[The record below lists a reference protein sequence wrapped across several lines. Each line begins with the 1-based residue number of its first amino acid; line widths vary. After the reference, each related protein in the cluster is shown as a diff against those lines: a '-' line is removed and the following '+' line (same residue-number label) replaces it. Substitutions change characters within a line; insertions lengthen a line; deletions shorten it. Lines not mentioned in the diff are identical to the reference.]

1 MAAIQ
6 WRFFTLSCLVLLETY
21 LVTRT
26 TLPSIPFLRTLLP
39 FEQLVLARK
48 IAFTTFIAISQIG
61 PMVQSRP
68 GSSGPP
74 TAESL
79 APQLER
85 LAGFTKM
92 ADNEASSLVAMDFMP
107 FEKSPDEVRE
117 LQRKMKEWMIE
128 MTVRNDVEV
137 RDAVGK
143 VLQRRRREGAPVG
156 ARGTR

>member
-1 MAAIQ
+1 
-6 WRFFTLSCLVLLETY
+6 
-21 LVTRT
+21 
-26 TLPSIPFLRTLLP
+26 
-39 FEQLVLARK
+39 
-48 IAFTTFIAISQIG
+48 
-61 PMVQSRP
+61 MVQSRP
-68 GSSGPP
+68 ASSGPP

-85 LAGFTKM
+85 LAGFAKM

-143 VLQRRRREGAPVG
+143 VLQRRREGAPVG